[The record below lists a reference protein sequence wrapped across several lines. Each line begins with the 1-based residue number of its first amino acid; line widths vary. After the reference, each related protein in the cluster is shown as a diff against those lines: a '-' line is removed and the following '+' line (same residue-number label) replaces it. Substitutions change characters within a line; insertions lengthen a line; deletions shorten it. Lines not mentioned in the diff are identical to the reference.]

1 MGATAPQVAAIIATV
16 LQVERIEV
24 DDDLYGL
31 GCDSLQA
38 VQIALALERH
48 FGCGLPAEI
57 METSGQVT
65 EIAAWIEAQRGSGA
79 GPVGAR

>member
-1 MGATAPQVAAIIATV
+1 MAAIIATV
-16 LQVERIEV
+16 LQIDRVEV
-24 DDDLYGL
+24 DDDMYSL

-57 METSGQVT
+57 METSGQVRDV
-65 EIAAWIEAQRGSGA
+65 AAWIDAHRGEGV
-79 GPVGAR
+79 GRTGAR